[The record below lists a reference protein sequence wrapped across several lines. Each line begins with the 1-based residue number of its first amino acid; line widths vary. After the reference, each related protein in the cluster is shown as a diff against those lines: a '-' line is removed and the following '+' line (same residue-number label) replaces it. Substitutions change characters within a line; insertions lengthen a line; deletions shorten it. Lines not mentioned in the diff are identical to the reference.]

1 MTVDIDYINGKIREL
16 RIQNN
21 YEFISN
27 MQINKCDLW
36 RDGLHL
42 RESGKIL
49 IAKNFINPLFHN
61 VKKWPNMK

>member
-36 RDGLHL
+36 RVGMHL
-42 RESGKIL
+42 QESGKIL
-49 IAKNFINPLFHN
+49 IAKKLY
-61 VKKWPNMK
+61 